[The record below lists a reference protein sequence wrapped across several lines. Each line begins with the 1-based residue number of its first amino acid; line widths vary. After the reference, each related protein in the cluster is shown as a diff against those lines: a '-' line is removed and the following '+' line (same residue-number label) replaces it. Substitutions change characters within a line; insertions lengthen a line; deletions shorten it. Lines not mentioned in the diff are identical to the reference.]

1 MNLKEILI
9 KNLMEE
15 MDKKN
20 NFIDNLIKEVEKIQK
35 EKFEIET
42 NFQNYISNP
51 NLNFSK
57 EILLCNGLRHLKV
70 KSYFLLK
77 NLKNYSI

>member
-20 NFIDNLIKEVEKIQK
+20 NFIDNLIKEVENIRK
-35 EKFEIET
+35 EKFELET

-51 NLNFSK
+51 NFNFSK
-57 EILLCNGLRHLKV
+57 EIMLGNDIRHLKV